1 MLAVFS
7 LFLVMFG
14 LVAWAFHYLLIDMG
28 DKHFGPLSVDLDE
41 TIRSK
46 RYKTCKAW
54 MIIGGACIVS
64 GIAILYAFY

>member
-14 LVAWAFHYLLIDMG
+14 LIVWAFHYLLIDMG

-46 RYKTCKAW
+46 RYKTCKA
-54 MIIGGACIVS
+54 
-64 GIAILYAFY
+64 

>member
-14 LVAWAFHYLLIDMG
+14 FVVWAFHYLLIDMG

-46 RYKTCKAW
+46 RHKTCKAW
-54 MIIGGACIVS
+54 MLIGGVCIVS